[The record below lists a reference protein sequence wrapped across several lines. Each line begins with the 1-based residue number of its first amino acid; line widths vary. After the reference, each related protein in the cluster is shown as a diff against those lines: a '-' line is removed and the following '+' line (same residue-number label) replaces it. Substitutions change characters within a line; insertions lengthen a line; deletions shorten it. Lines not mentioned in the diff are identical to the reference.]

1 MLTAVK
7 GVYRN
12 GVATP
17 VEDVDLPGPADVLI
31 VFQGVLES
39 DRPRFLRA
47 AGAWSDLDT
56 AALKERISASR
67 AISTREPARL

>member
-7 GVYRN
+7 GIYRD

-17 VEDVDLPGPADVLI
+17 VEEVDLAGPADVLI
-31 VFQGVLES
+31 VFQGVLEPERS
-39 DRPRFLRA
+39 RFMRA
-47 AGAWSDLDT
+47 AGTWSDLDT
-56 AALKERISASR
+56 EAIKERISASR